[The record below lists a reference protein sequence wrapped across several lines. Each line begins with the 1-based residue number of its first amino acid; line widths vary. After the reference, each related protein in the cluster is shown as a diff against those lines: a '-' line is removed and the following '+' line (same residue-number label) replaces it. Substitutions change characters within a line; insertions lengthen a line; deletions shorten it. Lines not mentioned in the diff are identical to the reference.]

1 MIKLKHLLTEQI
13 NFVSKR
19 RARAELNQ
27 KIGGQRAD
35 KMGAY
40 TGKIFG
46 LKQEDQNA
54 PRTEI
59 TSMEELDSGEYSVFA
74 LGYAG
79 TPEIGNVG
87 SAIEP
92 SSALK
97 FKMPRKRAGLFF
109 APANREYIEY
119 DIDYKDD
126 ILDDEGKPE
135 TCYITVDVE
144 YAEAAKKILDYM
156 APGVYELITGDDE
169 NGDKEESVLKA
180 IETLKNVKYGVER
193 RKAMEIVLAAAEA
206 RSGQKARTYQQ
217 ALQMLD
223 LEEPMS
229 GDEIDVS
236 GTDVKFE
243 VVGPDEAEV
252 IDAISILNRDMMN
265 PDRSFRDKLK
275 VQDGTG
281 RELNGQYVVTVT
293 KTGTSEPRQY
303 VIDSNKYLKDRGY
316 DTELK

>member
-27 KIGGQRAD
+27 KIKGKRAD
-35 KMGAY
+35 DMGAY

-74 LGYAG
+74 LGYAD
-79 TPEIGNVG
+79 TPEIGDG
-87 SAIEP
+87 G
-92 SSALK
+92 SALK

-135 TCYITVDVE
+135 TCYVTVDAE
-144 YAEAAKKILDYM
+144 YVEAAKKILDYM
-156 APGVYELITGDDE
+156 APGVYEL
-169 NGDKEESVLKA
+169 L
-180 IETLKNVKYGVER
+180 
-193 RKAMEIVLAAAEA
+193 
-206 RSGQKARTYQQ
+206 
-217 ALQMLD
+217 
-223 LEEPMS
+223 
-229 GDEIDVS
+229 
-236 GTDVKFE
+236 
-243 VVGPDEAEV
+243 
-252 IDAISILNRDMMN
+252 
-265 PDRSFRDKLK
+265 
-275 VQDGTG
+275 
-281 RELNGQYVVTVT
+281 
-293 KTGTSEPRQY
+293 
-303 VIDSNKYLKDRGY
+303 
-316 DTELK
+316 